1 MHLGLSANQTQ
12 EFEARIRKMVTKNI
26 GVLYYHLPQSI
37 HPKSAMY
44 GAIGGI
50 EELDFM
56 GEDF

>member
-1 MHLGLSANQTQ
+1 MNALAGRLMGTPSGKGLTC
-12 EFEARIRKMVTKNI
+12 T
-26 GVLYYHLPQSI
+26 H
-37 HPKSAMY
+37 Y